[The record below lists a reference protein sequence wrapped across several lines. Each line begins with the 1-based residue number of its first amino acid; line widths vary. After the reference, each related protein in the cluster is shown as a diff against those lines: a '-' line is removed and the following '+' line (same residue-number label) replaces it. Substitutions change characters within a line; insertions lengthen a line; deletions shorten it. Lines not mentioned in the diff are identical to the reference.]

1 MRKGIL
7 ALALSFALSTI
18 GLAQNQQLQ
27 ITNGPVVEGVGDSWA
42 VVAWTTNQGASSVLH
57 YGTDQNNLSQTGQ
70 QDYQKSDSS
79 QGANHRVKIENLQP
93 GTKYYFK
100 VDSGQGQQSGMTAS
114 SGIGQFTTVQPGQ
127 APSQN
132 GQGASSGSLQITRTP
147 SVPRIG
153 DTWAVVTWMTSA
165 GAGSVVHYGTDANN
179 LSQTAQAPYAEGT
192 NETRHRVRITG
203 LQPNT
208 TYYFAIDSGQGQGTG
223 ASAAS
228 DVRKFTTM
236 PQGQQ

>member
-7 ALALSFALSTI
+7 ALALSFAMSTI

-42 VVAWTTNQGASSVLH
+42 VLAWTTNEGSSSVLH
-57 YGTDQNNLSQTGQ
+57 YGTDQNNLSQTAQ

-79 QGANHRVKIENLQP
+79 QGANHRVKINNLQP

-100 VDSGQGQQSGMTAS
+100 LDSGQGQQSGTMAS
-114 SGIGQFTTVQPGQ
+114 SGVGQFTTLQAGQ
-127 APSQN
+127 TSSQN
-132 GQGASSGSLQITRTP
+132 GQGASGNLQITRTP
-147 SVPRIG
+147 SVPRIA
-153 DTWAVVTWMTSA
+153 DTWAVVTWMTSS
-165 GAGSVVHYGTDANN
+165 GASSVVHYGTDPND

-192 NETRHRVRITG
+192 NDTRHRVRITG

-208 TYYFAIDSGQGQGTG
+208 TYYFAIDSGQGQGSGTS
-223 ASAAS
+223 ASS
-228 DVRKFTTM
+228 DVRKFTTRS
-236 PQGQQ
+236 QGQQ